1 MFALLALA
9 HAEDLYVSS
18 NERGAAILL
27 NGVDTGY
34 TTPATIPGVKPGRTL
49 VTVEGGCARGETLI
63 DVLPGLTTRA
73 SIVATEQ
80 LGTLSLVPVPAN
92 ARLELDSAPFLG
104 SPGVPLAV
112 SCGEHTVR
120 AALEG
125 YVTAVV
131 TVDVGMGQDLSVPLA
146 LQKLGIGTLEL
157 SVSPRSATL
166 YLDGK
171 PVGSDAVTLP
181 SVYQGVHTVSAELDG
196 YQSARKQVA
205 VEDGG
210 TQAWH
215 FELARAS
222 QKKATST
229 VTLLGGT
236 PEPAGTA
243 GKGEGATPARKADPA
258 EDTRAAKR
266 EAAAR
271 AEAEAER
278 EAAERDAE
286 AKREAAERE
295 AEEKAEAD
303 RAAKAERTAKAAREA
318 VEAKAEREAESE
330 REAEARAEE
339 EAEREAAALAEAEAA
354 ALVDAEAEREAEREA
369 AETAAREAASIE
381 RAERREAERRE
392 AARKEAAKA
401 DIRVVTTKK
410 TTEKAT
416 SEARITRDGPPVG
429 KTIGGVSLLA
439 AGVASGVFGAVAY
452 DGAYQ
457 AYEAYSTKVNGAGA
471 DKQQQRLAEG
481 YYDDTVVPRQNLF
494 YGSAVAAGLF
504 LAGGVVVL
512 VIDERA
518 PALVP
523 APGGGMLLWSG
534 KF

>member
-1 MFALLALA
+1 MFALIALA

-243 GKGEGATPARKADPA
+243 GKGEGATPAPKADPA

-278 EAAERDAE
+278 EAAER
-286 AKREAAERE
+286 E

-318 VEAKAEREAESE
+318 AEAKAEREAESE
-330 REAEARAEE
+330 REAAARAEE

-354 ALVDAEAEREAEREA
+354 ALADAEAEAEREA

-392 AARKEAAKA
+392 AARKESEKA

-471 DKQQQRLAEG
+471 DKQQQRLAED

-494 YGSAVAAGLF
+494 YGSAVGAGLF
-504 LAGGVVVL
+504 LAGGIVVL

-534 KF
+534 TF